1 LNVHEYQAKALLKRY
16 KVPLLNGKVAF
27 SSEEAVQNAKTLKSS
42 GDLLPERA
50 QPEHSQPELLRDVK
64 ATETNGKVTMHHVQT
79 TSGDINPT
87 QYNVW
92 VVKAQIHAGGRG
104 KGGGVKLAKSFEE
117 VQSYASKILG
127 MMLKTPQTP
136 PEGKKVHKIYIE
148 EGCDIAKE
156 FYCALLVD
164 RATSQ
169 IVLMGSSEGGM
180 DIEEV
185 AAKTP
190 EKIIK
195 VFIDPV
201 TGYQP
206 FHGRKLAF
214 ALRLPAGSIQKAVSF
229 WGSLYKAF
237 TELDCSLCEINPLVL
252 TKSGD
257 LIALDAKLNFD
268 DNALFR
274 HPDVAEMRDSTEENP
289 LETEAAKYDLAYIS
303 LDGNIG
309 CMVNGAGLAMST
321 LDIIQLHGGMP
332 ANFLDV
338 GGGANREKVTAAFK
352 IILQDPKVKAILVN
366 IFGGIMKCD
375 VIAEGIIAAANEVK
389 LQVPLVVR
397 LQGTNVEKGRKLLG
411 ESGLK
416 ITPAENL
423 SDAASKVVAAVRS

>member
-1 LNVHEYQAKALLKRY
+1 MNVHEYQAKALLKRY